1 MNKNQ
6 ANGIA
11 KDIAGKVQEKVGD
24 IVGSTSQ
31 QAKGIQKQISGQAE
45 EKLGDAK
52 ETLKDARDSV
62 KHAGK

>member
-6 ANGIA
+6 VNGIA

-24 IVGSTSQ
+24 ITGSTSQ

-52 ETLKDARDSV
+52 EL
-62 KHAGK
+62 